1 MNKSRILSAIAL
13 CLLVRAARADDL
25 LTIYRQALEEDPR
38 LKSAAAKLEVGAAQ
52 KGQALGQM
60 LPQVNASGNWSANQQ
75 RIDNGSHAT
84 NSTYAGTRYY
94 VSLNQTLVD
103 FAKFWEWRRAAKV
116 EDQYA
121 AEQIE
126 AENELINNVVERYF
140 TVLEAE
146 DQLALARAE
155 KETTRLQLEQVQKQ
169 FAKQVLKITDVYAVE
184 ARLDL
189 VAADE
194 IKAESQVVIA
204 RQGLRELTGVMP
216 LNLSRLKENIEYK
229 PLEGDLQQWIEMAK
243 SQNPILSSKRKAIEA
258 AENNV
263 TVQKSK
269 YLPVVDLQLNYYDTN
284 TGYNSQRLGS
294 DIQNQ
299 VAAINVN
306 VPLFSGG
313 TTTQQLFEAKSQ
325 LRLSQ
330 YDNESALRGLI
341 KETSDAFLSTN
352 ADVKSIK
359 AGHKALE
366 SAVKSRESM
375 ARGLYY
381 GVVTVSD
388 LLKAQEGEFVAKRDL
403 AQAKYSY
410 IKNHIRFL
418 LAIGSLAEDHLR
430 EINDWLEAPRA
441 DNGQASRDPATGR
454 ADSPPGNPPTP

>member
-1 MNKSRILSAIAL
+1 MNKSRMLSAMSL
-13 CLLVRAARADDL
+13 CLLVWTAKADDL
-25 LTIYRQALEEDPR
+25 LTIYRQALEEDPT

-60 LPQVNASGNWSANQQ
+60 LPQINASGNWSKNAQRSDTGAHAAN
-75 RIDNGSHAT
+75 SSYT
-84 NSTYAGTRYY
+84 GTRYY

-116 EDQYA
+116 EDQYE

-126 AENELINNVVERYF
+126 AENELINNVVDRYF

-146 DQLALARAE
+146 DQVALARAE
-155 KETTRLQLEQVQKQ
+155 KETTQRQLEQVRKQ
-169 FAKQVLKITDVYAVE
+169 FAKQILKITDVYAVE
-184 ARLDL
+184 ARLDQ

-194 IKAESQVVIA
+194 IKAESQLVTT

-216 LNLSRLKENIEYK
+216 LNLSRLKEDIEYK
-229 PLEGDLQQWIEMAK
+229 ALEGDLQQWIEMAK
-243 SQNPILSSKRKAIEA
+243 SQNPILSSKRMAIEA

-263 TVQKSK
+263 AVQKSR

-284 TGYNSQRLGS
+284 TGYNSERLGS
-294 DIQNQ
+294 NIQNQ

-330 YDNESALRGLI
+330 YDNEIALRGLI

-352 ADVKSIK
+352 ADVKRIK
-359 AGHKALE
+359 AGRKALE

-410 IKNHIRFL
+410 VKNRIRFL
-418 LAIGSLAEDHLR
+418 LAIGSLSEDHLR
-430 EINDWLEAPRA
+430 EINDWLSATGP
-441 DNGQASRDPATGR
+441 DNGQAWFEPAMEARPAMSSAT
-454 ADSPPGNPPTP
+454 D

>member
-1 MNKSRILSAIAL
+1 MNKFNILLAAAL
-13 CLLVRAARADDL
+13 CSFVRAASADDL
-25 LTIYRQALEEDPR
+25 LTIYRQALEEDPT
-38 LKSAAAKLEVGAAQ
+38 LKSAEAKLEVGAAQ

-60 LPQVNASGNWSANQQ
+60 LPQISASGNWSKNEQKSDTGFQ
-75 RIDNGSHAT
+75 AT
-84 NSTYAGTRYY
+84 NSSYNGTRYY

-126 AENELINNVVERYF
+126 AENELINNVVDRYF

-155 KETTRLQLEQVQKQ
+155 KETTQRQLEQVRKQ
-169 FAKQVLKITDVYAVE
+169 FAKQILKITDVYAVE
-184 ARLDL
+184 AKLDQ
-189 VAADE
+189 VSADE
-194 IKAESQVVIA
+194 IKAESQLVTT

-216 LNLSRLKENIEYK
+216 LKLSRLKEDIEYK
-229 PLEGDLQQWIEMAK
+229 ELEGDLQQWIEMAK
-243 SQNPILSSKRKAIEA
+243 SQNPILSAKRIAIEA

-263 TVQKSK
+263 AVQKSK
-269 YLPVVDLQLNYYDTN
+269 HLPVVDLQLNYYDTN

-294 DIQNQ
+294 NIQTQ

-306 VPLFSGG
+306 MPLFSGG

-325 LRLSQ
+325 LRLSR
-330 YDNESALRGLI
+330 YDNEIALRGLI

-352 ADVKSIK
+352 ADVKRIK
-359 AGHKALE
+359 AGRKALE

-410 IKNHIRFL
+410 IKNRIRFL

-430 EINDWLEAPRA
+430 EINDWLDAAAP
-441 DNGQASRDPATGR
+441 DNGEASLESAMPAR
-454 ADSPPGNPPTP
+454 PE